1 VESALPI
8 AYCKRQL
15 ARIWFIGGGLVFFI
29 VLVPSLIGRYGEEV
43 TQAWGWALAS
53 VLPTLS
59 LIIGQLVFD
68 AVQGTQGAR
77 TIDRFLFRL
86 TVALSSFYLLAV
98 LLVILVE
105 PFANGIDPVQLMHQ
119 SNVALGPLQG
129 LVTAAMGAF
138 FVKAAKEGFG
148 PEEIAAAVAV
158 EREKSRESDD
168 TLIRP
173 SRRSP

>member
-15 ARIWFIGGGLVFFI
+15 ARIWFLGGGIVFFI
-29 VLVPSLIGRYGEEV
+29 VLVQSLLDRYGEEV
-43 TQAWGWALAS
+43 NQAWGWLLPT

-68 AVQGTQGAR
+68 AVQGTYAER
-77 TIDRFLFRL
+77 VIDRFLFRL

-98 LLVILVE
+98 LLVLLAAPLTSIE
-105 PFANGIDPVQLMHQ
+105 PIQLMHR
-119 SNVALGPLQG
+119 SNVWLGPLQG
-129 LVTAAMGAF
+129 LVAAAMGAF
-138 FVKAAKEGFG
+138 FVKAAKEGHYDT
-148 PEEIAAAVAV
+148 EEIAAAVAV
-158 EREKSRESDD
+158 ARERSREADD